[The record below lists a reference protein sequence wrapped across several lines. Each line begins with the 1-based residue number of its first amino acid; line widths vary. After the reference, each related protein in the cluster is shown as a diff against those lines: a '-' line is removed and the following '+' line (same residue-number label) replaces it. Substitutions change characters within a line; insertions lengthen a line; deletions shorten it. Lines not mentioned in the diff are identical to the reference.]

1 MSTPPA
7 LLTFFRQ
14 EAAEYLDQLE
24 QLLAGPD
31 SEAPDGPTFLSH
43 ARALRGS
50 ATMTRLGGLPEFTAT
65 LERLAAGLRDDELRW
80 DQRLHFAVRGALV
93 ELRALVDRADRWTE
107 ADQRQARTHSVALAA
122 VAAGYLSSLAPATSP
137 ASPVIPISRLFPD
150 DGQAGLIERNPAP
163 PVTIAERFR
172 ADMAAAADG
181 VARESANLASG
192 ERGGQQL
199 ALSDALRRSLLG
211 LSDAAESYGAASIAT
226 LAMRMARSPVE
237 RPAERI
243 AIQAF
248 AYALMDRELSDS
260 ELAARI
266 REQTSTWPGSDA
278 VGTGT
283 PIAARPV
290 TPPVPTPIAATPA
303 AAPPAPVAS
312 AAHVAPAPAA
322 PQHSE
327 RPRPETPRLATPRV
341 ETPRLATPRTTT
353 PPASTDATADG
364 IVPIET
370 LLYRGPE
377 ALARARVVRDA
388 LRDAWQRVGGTSID
402 PVAASLLDELSDL
415 LELAATE

>member
-14 EAAEYLDQLE
+14 EAVEYLDQLE

-31 SEAPDGPTFLSH
+31 TEAPDGATFLSH

-65 LERLAAGLRDDELRW
+65 LERLAAGLRDEELRW
-80 DQRLHFAVRGALV
+80 DPRLHFAVRGALV
-93 ELRALVDRADRWTE
+93 ELRALVQRADRWTE

-163 PVTIAERFR
+163 PITIAERFR
-172 ADMAAAADG
+172 TDMAAAADG

-211 LSDAAESYGAASIAT
+211 LSDAAESYGASSIAT

-248 AYALMDRELSDS
+248 AHALMDRELSDS

-266 REQTSTWPGSDA
+266 REQTATWPGSDA
-278 VGTGT
+278 VGSGT
-283 PIAARPV
+283 PIAASPAVPGLAAQAPTVRPPIV
-290 TPPVPTPIAATPA
+290 PPPTVRPPTPAPAARPITPA
-303 AAPPAPVAS
+303 TPAPVAS
-312 AAHVAPAPAA
+312 GAAD
-322 PQHSE
+322 
-327 RPRPETPRLATPRV
+327 
-341 ETPRLATPRTTT
+341 
-353 PPASTDATADG
+353 DA

-415 LELAATE
+415 LDLAATE

>member
-7 LLTFFRQ
+7 LLSFFRQ
-14 EAAEYLDQLE
+14 EAVEYLDQLD

-31 SEAPDGPTFLSH
+31 SEAPDGATFLSH

-65 LERLAAGLRDDELRW
+65 LERVAAGLRDDELRW

-122 VAAGYLSSLAPATSP
+122 VAAGYLSSLAPAASP

-150 DGQAGLIERNPAP
+150 DGQAGLIERNPSP

-172 ADMAAAADG
+172 TDMAAAADG
-181 VARESANLASG
+181 VARESANLAAG

-199 ALSDALRRSLLG
+199 ALSDALRRTLLG
-211 LSDAAESYGAASIAT
+211 LSDAAESYGATSIAT

-248 AYALMDRELSDS
+248 AHALMDRELSDS

-266 REQTSTWPGSDA
+266 RQQTATWPGSDA
-278 VGTGT
+278 VSGGT
-283 PIAARPV
+283 PAMPSTAVPALPVRSATPAVPQPPVAPPAAPPRAATPPAP
-290 TPPVPTPIAATPA
+290 TPPVPAPRVPTPRAATA
-303 AAPPAPVAS
+303 AAPAFAGTPS
-312 AAHVAPAPAA
+312 AA
-322 PQHSE
+322 SE
-327 RPRPETPRLATPRV
+327 AL
-341 ETPRLATPRTTT
+341 
-353 PPASTDATADG
+353 
-364 IVPIET
+364 VPIES

-388 LRDAWQRVGGTSID
+388 LREAWQRVGGTSID

-415 LELAATE
+415 LDLAAAE

>member
-14 EAAEYLDQLE
+14 EAVEYLDQLE

-31 SEAPDGPTFLSH
+31 SEAPDGATFLSH

-65 LERLAAGLRDDELRW
+65 LERLAAGVRDEELRW

-93 ELRALVDRADRWTE
+93 ELRALVERADRWTE

-172 ADMAAAADG
+172 TDMAAAADG
-181 VARESANLASG
+181 IARESANLAAG
-192 ERGGQQL
+192 DRGGQQL
-199 ALSDALRRSLLG
+199 ALSDALRRALLG
-211 LSDAAESYGAASIAT
+211 LSDAAESYGATSIAT

-248 AYALMDRELSDS
+248 AHALMDRELSDS

-266 REQTSTWPGSDA
+266 REQTATWPGSDA
-278 VGTGT
+278 VGGGT
-283 PIAARPV
+283 PIAALPAVPAPSASPVVAPSPVAPLPDVRP
-290 TPPVPTPIAATPA
+290 PTPAPPARPITPA
-303 AAPPAPVAS
+303 APTPVAS
-312 AAHVAPAPAA
+312 VA
-322 PQHSE
+322 
-327 RPRPETPRLATPRV
+327 
-341 ETPRLATPRTTT
+341 
-353 PPASTDATADG
+353 TDEAV
-364 IVPIET
+364 VPIET
-370 LLYRGPE
+370 LLYRGPD

-415 LELAATE
+415 LDLAATE

>member
-7 LLTFFRQ
+7 LLSFFRQ
-14 EAAEYLDQLE
+14 EAVEYLDQLD

-31 SEAPDGPTFLSH
+31 SEALDGASFLSH
-43 ARALRGS
+43 TRALRGS

-65 LERLAAGLRDDELRW
+65 LERVAAGLRDGELRW

-93 ELRALVDRADRWTE
+93 ELRALVDRADRWTD

-122 VAAGYLSSLAPATSP
+122 VAAGYLSSLAPASSP
-137 ASPVIPISRLFPD
+137 SSPVIPISRLFPD
-150 DGQAGLIERNPAP
+150 DGRAGLIERNPSP

-172 ADMAAAADG
+172 TDMAAAADG
-181 VARESANLASG
+181 VARESANLAAG

-199 ALSDALRRSLLG
+199 ALSDALRRTLLG
-211 LSDAAESYGAASIAT
+211 LSDAAESYGATSIAT
-226 LAMRMARSPVE
+226 LAMRLARSPVE

-248 AYALMDRELSDS
+248 AHALMDRELGDS

-266 REQTSTWPGSDA
+266 RQQTATWPGSDA
-278 VGTGT
+278 VTGG
-283 PIAARPV
+283 PAV
-290 TPPVPTPIAATPA
+290 TPPRVPTPRAATA
-303 AAPPAPVAS
+303 AAPAPTVA
-312 AAHVAPAPAA
+312 AEA
-322 PQHSE
+322 
-327 RPRPETPRLATPRV
+327 L
-341 ETPRLATPRTTT
+341 
-353 PPASTDATADG
+353 
-364 IVPIET
+364 VPIES

-388 LRDAWQRVGGTSID
+388 LREAWQRVGGTAID

-415 LELAATE
+415 LDLAATE